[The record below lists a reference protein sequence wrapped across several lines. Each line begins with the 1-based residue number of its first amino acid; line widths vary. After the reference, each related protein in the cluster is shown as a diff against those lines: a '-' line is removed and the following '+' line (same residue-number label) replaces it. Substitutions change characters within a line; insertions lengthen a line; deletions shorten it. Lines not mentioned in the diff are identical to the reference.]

1 MCRLGYAEGVA
12 FPAKG
17 IHMGNAEAM
26 PATAERVELRRDV
39 TIWGS
44 YTWGYADVGADIYVA
59 LGLVIGAA
67 QGGAPL
73 AFALAGLVYIMI
85 GLAFTELASSYPVAG
100 GGQYYS
106 LRGLGDFFGFLSGA
120 ALLLDYTIDI
130 ALFATA
136 STGYLNFFLPY
147 LGVHL
152 EQFAVSWGP
161 FRDLNLL
168 WLGETVAMIGFLL
181 GLNLRGIRE
190 SSMVNEVIGL
200 VDLLLEMSVVVFGF
214 VLAWKPE
221 LLVRQFTTEFPS
233 LQRFMY
239 GFSLAI
245 ISFVGLESI
254 SQAAQETRR
263 PATVIPRTSIA
274 LIFTVF
280 ILALGFST
288 VSLGILPW
296 QEFAAHQADPVAH
309 LASHIPYL
317 GVLAGPF
324 AAFLGA
330 TILFISANTGI
341 MGDSRLIFSMSHFKL
356 VSPWFSHVHP
366 RFRTPSNA
374 IVGFGW
380 VGIALTVVAFLTPSV
395 LDTLANLYAFG
406 ATFGYTLVFISL
418 IRLRFADPYSPRPYK
433 VPGNVRWKRKDGT
446 VVEVPVLGFVGMLGV
461 ASIFVTVLITHD
473 IGRIAG
479 PAWLLLGVAYYA
491 YFRHRSGL
499 PVLGSVSHDWEQEQ
513 VEVLTRAEEFE
524 LLEQYKQALIR
535 RDRLAGV
542 RSRWEEGV

>member
-1 MCRLGYAEGVA
+1 MSNKNQDT
-12 FPAKG
+12 PT
-17 IHMGNAEAM
+17 
-26 PATAERVELRRDV
+26 TAERVELRRDV

-100 GGQYYS
+100 GGHYYS
-106 LRGLGDFFGFLSGA
+106 LRGLGDFWGFMAGV

-147 LGVHL
+147 LGIRL
-152 EQFAVSWGP
+152 QDFAVAIGP
-161 FRDLNLL
+161 FQNVNLL
-168 WLGETVAMIGFLL
+168 WLGETVAMITFLWW
-181 GLNLRGIRE
+181 LNVRGIRE
-190 SSMVNEVIGL
+190 SSLVNEVIGL
-200 VDLLLEMSVVVFGF
+200 VDLILEMSVVAFGF
-214 VLAWKPE
+214 ILAWKPE
-221 LLVRQFTTEFPS
+221 LLVQQWTQEFPT
-233 LQRFMY
+233 LRQFMY
-239 GFSLAI
+239 GFSLSI

-280 ILALGFST
+280 ILAVSFST
-288 VSLGILPW
+288 VGLGILPW
-296 QEFAAHQADPVAH
+296 QEFRAHESDPIAY
-309 LASHIPYL
+309 LAYHIPYL
-317 GVLAGPF
+317 GMLAGPF

-341 MGDSRLIFSMSHFKL
+341 MGDSRLIFSMSHFRL
-356 VSPWFSHVHP
+356 VSPWFRYVHP
-366 RFRTPSNA
+366 KYRTPSNA

-380 VGIALTVVAFLTPSV
+380 VGVALTIVAFLTPSV

-406 ATFGYTLVFISL
+406 ATFGYMLVFTSL
-418 IRLRFADPYSPRPYK
+418 IRLRFSDPYTPRPYK
-433 VPGNVRWKRKDGT
+433 VPLNVKWKRKDGSI
-446 VVEVPVLGFVGMLGV
+446 VEVPVLGFLGFLGV
-461 ASIFVTVLITHD
+461 SSIFLTVIITHE
-473 IGRIAG
+473 IGRIVG
-479 PAWLLLGVAYYA
+479 PAWILLCLLYYVI
-491 YFRHRSGL
+491 FRHRSGL
-499 PVLGSVSHDWEQEQ
+499 PVFGSVPHDWEQEQ
-513 VEVLTRAEEFE
+513 IDVLTSAEEFE
-524 LLEQYKQALIR
+524 LLEEYKQALIR
-535 RDRLAGV
+535 RDKMRGL
-542 RSRWEEGV
+542 RSRWSEVG

>member
-1 MCRLGYAEGVA
+1 MAENLGA
-12 FPAKG
+12 PA
-17 IHMGNAEAM
+17 A
-26 PATAERVELRRDV
+26 AERVELRRDV

-73 AFALAGLVYIMI
+73 AFAIAGLVYIMI

-100 GGQYYS
+100 GGHYYS

-147 LGVHL
+147 FGISLASFG
-152 EQFAVSWGP
+152 VSWGP
-161 FRDLNLL
+161 LSVNLL
-168 WLGETVAMIGFLL
+168 WMGETLAMIIFLRW
-181 GLNLRGIRE
+181 LNVRGVRE
-190 SSMVNEVIGL
+190 SSLVNEVIGL
-200 VDLLLEMSVVVFGF
+200 VDLLLEMSIVVFGF
-214 VLAWKPE
+214 ILAWKPD
-221 LLVRQFTTEFPS
+221 LLVYQWKTQFPS
-233 LQRFMY
+233 PTQFMY

-280 ILALGFST
+280 ILAVGFST
-288 VSLGILPW
+288 VGLGILPW
-296 QEFAAHQADPVAH
+296 QEFKAHEADPIAY

-317 GVLAGPF
+317 GVIAGPF

-330 TILFISANTGI
+330 TILFISSNTGV
-341 MGDSRLIFSMSHFKL
+341 MGDSRLIFSMSHFRL
-356 VSPWFSHVHP
+356 VSKWFSQVHP
-366 RFRTPSNA
+366 VYRTPSNA

-380 VGIALTVVAFLTPSV
+380 VGLVLTVIAFLTPSV

-418 IRLRFADPYSPRPYK
+418 IRLRFSDPYSPRPYK
-433 VPGNVRWKRKDGT
+433 VPGNLKWTRKDGT
-446 VVEVPVLGFVGMLGV
+446 VVEIPVLGFIGMIGV
-461 ASIFVTVLITHD
+461 AAIFVTVLITHD
-473 IGRIAG
+473 IGRVAG
-479 PAWLLLGVAYYA
+479 PAWLLICVGYYVV
-491 YFRHRSGL
+491 FRRKNGL
-499 PVLGSVSHDWEQEQ
+499 PVFGSVPHDWEQEQ
-513 VEVLTRAEEFE
+513 VEVLTKAEEYE
-524 LLEQYKQALIR
+524 LLEEYKQALIR
-535 RDRLAGV
+535 RDRRLGV
-542 RSRWEEGV
+542 RSRWEGAV

>member
-1 MCRLGYAEGVA
+1 MSKDQSTLAA
-12 FPAKG
+12 
-17 IHMGNAEAM
+17 
-26 PATAERVELRRDV
+26 AERVELRRDV

-100 GGQYYS
+100 GGHYYS
-106 LRGLGDFFGFLSGA
+106 LRGLGDFWGFVAGA

-147 LGVHL
+147 LGLHI
-152 EQFAVSWGP
+152 EQFAVAIGP
-161 FRDLNLL
+161 FQNVNLL
-168 WLGETVAMIGFLL
+168 WLGETVAMITFLRW
-181 GLNLRGIRE
+181 LNVRGIRE
-190 SSMVNEVIGL
+190 SSLVNEAIGL
-200 VDLLLEMSVVVFGF
+200 VDLLLEMSVVAFGF
-214 VLAWKPE
+214 ILAWKPE
-221 LLVRQFTTEFPS
+221 LLVQQWVHEFPS
-233 LQRFMY
+233 PRQFMY

-288 VSLGILPW
+288 VGLGILPW
-296 QEFAAHQADPVAH
+296 QEFQAHESDPIAY

-317 GVLAGPF
+317 GVIAGPF

-330 TILFISANTGI
+330 TILFISSNTGV
-341 MGDSRLIFSMSHFKL
+341 MGDSRLIFSMSHFRL
-356 VSPWFSHVHP
+356 VSRWFSHVHP
-366 RFRTPSNA
+366 RYRTPSNA

-380 VGIALTVVAFLTPSV
+380 VGIVLTIVAFLTPRV

-406 ATFGYTLVFISL
+406 ATFGYMLVFTSL
-418 IRLRFADPYSPRPYK
+418 IRLRFSDPYTPRPYK
-433 VPGNVRWKRKDGT
+433 VPLNLKWKRKDGGI
-446 VVEVPVLGFVGMLGV
+446 VEIPVLGFLGLLGV
-461 ASIFVTVLITHD
+461 SSIFLTVIITHE

-479 PAWLLLGVAYYA
+479 PAWLLICIAYYVF
-491 YFRHRSGL
+491 FRRRNGL
-499 PVLGSVSHDWEQEQ
+499 PVWGSVPHDWEQEQ
-513 VEVLTRAEEFE
+513 IDVLTSAEEFE
-524 LLEQYKQALIR
+524 LMEEYKQALVR
-535 RDRLAGV
+535 RDRMRGLQ
-542 RSRWEEGV
+542 SRWSEVG

>member
-1 MCRLGYAEGVA
+1 MAKEQTA
-12 FPAKG
+12 APAQPR
-17 IHMGNAEAM
+17 A
-26 PATAERVELRRDV
+26 ELRRDV
-39 TIWGS
+39 TVWGS

-106 LRGLGDFFGFLSGA
+106 LRGLGDFCGFLSGA

-136 STGYLNFFLPY
+136 STGYINFFLPY
-147 LGVHL
+147 LGVDIGSFVVTL
-152 EQFAVSWGP
+152 GP
-161 FRDLNLL
+161 FQNLNLL
-168 WLGETVAMIGFLL
+168 WMGETVLL
-181 GLNLRGIRE
+181 IVVLLALNVRGIRE
-190 SSMVNEVIGL
+190 SSWVNEVIGA
-200 VDLLLEMSVVVFGF
+200 VDLLMEMSIVILGF

-221 LLVRQFTTEFPS
+221 LLVDQWLHHFPS
-233 LQRFMY
+233 ADRFLY

-280 ILALGFST
+280 ILAVGFST
-288 VSLGILPW
+288 VGLGILPW
-296 QEFAAHQADPVAH
+296 QGFAAREADPIAY

-317 GVLAGPF
+317 GILAGPF

-330 TILFISANTGI
+330 TILFISANTGV
-341 MGDSRLIFSMSHFKL
+341 MGDSRLIFSMSHFRL
-356 VSPWFSHVHP
+356 VSPWFGHVDPKRH
-366 RFRTPSNA
+366 TPKNA
-374 IVGFGW
+374 ILGFGC
-380 VGIALTVVAFLTPSV
+380 VGIALTVIAFLTGELV

-406 ATFGYTLVFISL
+406 ATFGYILVYLSL
-418 IRLRFADPYSPRPYK
+418 IWLRFSDPYSPRPYK
-433 VPGNVRWKRKDGT
+433 VPLNLRWKRKDGA
-446 VVEVPVLGFVGMLGV
+446 VIEIPILGTLGLLGV
-461 ASIFVTVLITHD
+461 LSIFVAVLITHN
-473 IGRIAG
+473 IARIAG
-479 PAWLLLGVAYYA
+479 PAWLLIALIYYA
-491 YFRHRSGL
+491 VFRRRSGL
-499 PVLGSVSHDWEQEQ
+499 PVLGNVPHDWEKEQ
-513 VEVLTRAEEFE
+513 VQVLTSAEEYE
-524 LLEQYKQALIR
+524 LVEQYKQALIR
-535 RDRLAGV
+535 RDKSRGV
-542 RSRWEEGV
+542 RSRWSEEEPHA